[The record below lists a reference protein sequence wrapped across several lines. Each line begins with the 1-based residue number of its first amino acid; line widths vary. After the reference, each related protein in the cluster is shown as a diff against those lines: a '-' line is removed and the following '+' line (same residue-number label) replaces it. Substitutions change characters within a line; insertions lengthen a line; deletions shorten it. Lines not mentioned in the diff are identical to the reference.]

1 MGNSKSKNTTKTQ
14 MKSKQVDMTQSVAM
28 SHEEWLSQIKI
39 KQREYQLKQAD
50 EMKNSDINDYELFIQ
65 YLTFTT
71 TNIIGYSE
79 ISIICRIIRH
89 FVGSC
94 HGVSIFNGENFYFDG
109 LRLSIA
115 IHPITAQI
123 FIADECQIY
132 KLNEENENE
141 KQFEMIAKV
150 PNLKKNKNKSSK
162 LKITDL
168 TWSCDGKYLLCLMNS
183 NLISIRNIIIDDD
196 TISIENRILHKIEYA
211 KMDYLKYD
219 FNHFYFDAS
228 YFLQLLNFRDIIN
241 DESASITRSHLNAT
255 FAHINIRSYS
265 SLYRLDIYKNHLW
278 IIANSIQRD
287 PTLSNIGNEL
297 NVWNQPLLFKIPF
310 KWIYLTREL
319 EILYK
324 EINNISQKAMNDVDN
339 NEYEEMDSNGK

>member
-1 MGNSKSKNTTKTQ
+1 
-14 MKSKQVDMTQSVAM
+14 
-28 SHEEWLSQIKI
+28 
-39 KQREYQLKQAD
+39 
-50 EMKNSDINDYELFIQ
+50 MKNNDINDYELFII
-65 YLTFTT
+65 LTFTT

-79 ISIICRIIRH
+79 ISIICRIIDTLLVVVMV
-89 FVGSC
+89 FYL
-94 HGVSIFNGENFYFDG
+94 NGEDFHFDG

-168 TWSCDGKYLLCLMNS
+168 TWSSDGKYLLCLMNS
-183 NLISIRNIIIDDD
+183 NLISIRNIIINDDN
-196 TISIENRILHKIEYA
+196 ISIENRILHKIEYA

-228 YFLQLLNFRDIIN
+228 VFYN
-241 DESASITRSHLNAT
+241 
-255 FAHINIRSYS
+255 Y
-265 SLYRLDIYKNHLW
+265 
-278 IIANSIQRD
+278 
-287 PTLSNIGNEL
+287 
-297 NVWNQPLLFKIPF
+297 
-310 KWIYLTREL
+310 
-319 EILYK
+319 
-324 EINNISQKAMNDVDN
+324 
-339 NEYEEMDSNGK
+339 